1 VRSSAY
7 TRGPKRARGRRGRA
21 DFTAFVERHEARLLT
36 ACRALTGNDA
46 TAVALREDLL
56 AATALR
62 WRWYA
67 WRHPAARDR
76 AGEAVLDR
84 LLHREQR
91 TWRPERSARPVE
103 FAPLLTAT
111 GAVLAGQAWQRAKGL
126 RRRRRLLA
134 VMVAAGLA
142 LVWTFGPA
150 MRPGPEPEPDP
161 GPVGLP
167 AGVVVLPPYGRLS
180 ALGTADTEL
189 PDQIHLDL
197 QSAQSL
203 DQAPVA
209 KAIAVLRP
217 DLGPLVLLAP
227 DGSIRTVSDT
237 RLLSAQTL
245 TTSLSPDGTRVA
257 LPAAEGLLVLDVA
270 TATLRTIP
278 VPAARLGGG
287 ALTWRTPTSVVLPG
301 VDGALEVQVDT
312 GVVGELP
319 GLSGYDVMT
328 VVGVAEP
335 SLTELLAA
343 TLGVDHSRIR
353 VWGAPDNRQ
362 LPDRSRRS
370 EGSAPAVPA
379 YQDRVVGGPL
389 WLDNWTGPGWST
401 GSVAARGCSARSLPL
416 PNLVGRPRSA
426 VGAVGVTGA
435 YAGTLVA
442 VDTTVLEVVGFSG
455 PRRVLVAVHAPQ
467 IGTTVV
473 AWYPHTAQIRRVS
486 TVDAYAHISLADL
499 FHPA

>member
-1 VRSSAY
+1 MRRSAY
-7 TRGPKRARGRRGRA
+7 TRAPQRARGRRGRA
-21 DFTAFVERHEARLLT
+21 DFTAFVERHEAGLLT

-46 TAVALREDLL
+46 TAVALREDLF

-62 WRWYA
+62 WRWYG
-67 WRHPAARDR
+67 WREPAARDR
-76 AGEAVLDR
+76 AGAAVLAR
-84 LLHREQR
+84 LLRREER
-91 TWRPERSARPVE
+91 SWGPDRSARPVE
-103 FAPLLTAT
+103 FAPLSAAT
-111 GAVLAGQAWQRAKGL
+111 GVALADQARQRATGL

-134 VMVAAGLA
+134 LVVAAGLA
-142 LVWTFGPA
+142 LVWTVGPTV
-150 MRPGPEPEPDP
+150 RPDPEPEPDP

-180 ALGTADTEL
+180 ALGTADTAL

-197 QSAQSL
+197 SGAAAL
-203 DQAPVA
+203 DQAPVPRA
-209 KAIAVLRP
+209 VAVLSP
-217 DLGPLVLLAP
+217 DLGPLVLLAA

-278 VPAARLGGG
+278 VPAARLGVG
-287 ALTWRTPTSVVLPG
+287 ALSWRTPTSVVLPG
-301 VDGALEVQVDT
+301 VDGALEVQVDS
-312 GVVGELP
+312 GVVSELP

-328 VVGVAEP
+328 VVGVADP

-343 TLGVDHSRIR
+343 SLGEDVPRIR
-353 VWGAPDNRQ
+353 VWGAADNRDP
-362 LPDRSRRS
+362 PDRSRPS

-379 YQDRVVGGPL
+379 YQDRAIGGPF
-389 WLDNWTGPGWST
+389 WLDGWTGPGWST
-401 GSVAARGCSARSLPL
+401 GSVAARECSASLPL
-416 PNLVGRPRSA
+416 PNLVGRPRSV
-426 VGAVGVTGA
+426 VGAVGVNGA

-473 AWYPHTAQIRRVS
+473 AWYPHTAQVRRVS
-486 TVDAYAHISLADL
+486 TVDTYAHISLADL
-499 FHPA
+499 FKPA